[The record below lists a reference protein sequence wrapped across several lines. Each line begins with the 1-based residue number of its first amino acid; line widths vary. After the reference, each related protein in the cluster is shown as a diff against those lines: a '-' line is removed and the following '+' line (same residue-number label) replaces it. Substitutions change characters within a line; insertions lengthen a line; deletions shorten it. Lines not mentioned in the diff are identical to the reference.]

1 MKHHYILFYILFG
14 SLLCSLGLVSCRS
27 TKTLVESNVE
37 METISYNSLDIKQI
51 GISVKNDEQTTNLYG
66 SLKIKKDEFI
76 WLSVSL
82 PPFGIEVARMLI
94 TPDSVKVLDQI
105 NKEFLVTDF
114 SYLSK
119 TIGFPLNFKVLQNV
133 LSGVGRSQSSEL
145 LLKSDTGKEELKAT
159 YSDFKDYE
167 GTIFPETIALSL
179 SSYSKNREVLLKFS
193 KIEFNTDIAPNFK
206 LTSKY
211 KPSNLLK

>member
-1 MKHHYILFYILFG
+1 
-14 SLLCSLGLVSCRS
+14 
-27 TKTLVESNVE
+27 

-76 WLSVSL
+76 WLSVSI

-105 NKEFLVTDF
+105 NKEFLETDF

-145 LLKSDTGKEELKAT
+145 LLKSDTGKEELKVT

-167 GTIFPETIALSL
+167 GTIFPETITLSL
-179 SSYSKNREVLLKFS
+179 SAYSKKREVLLKFS